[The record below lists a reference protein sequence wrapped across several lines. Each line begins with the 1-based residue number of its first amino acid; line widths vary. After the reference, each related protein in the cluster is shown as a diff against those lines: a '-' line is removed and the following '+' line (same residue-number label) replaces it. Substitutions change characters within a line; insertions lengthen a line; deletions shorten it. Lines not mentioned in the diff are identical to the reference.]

1 MIDIKYLQI
10 GNKVMCGGKI
20 KEVVTIY
27 PEESVSLLGK
37 FESIIFTA
45 KSNDIDPIEV
55 TEEILNKIGFKEDTE
70 PFIKSY
76 YKGKVFEYRKVINNC
91 FIKIQSGMSNS
102 NDRDWYCHI
111 DNNAHQ
117 TIGGFDFQ
125 YLHELQNGI
134 RLITKSDLE
143 IKEL

>member
-27 PEESVSLLGK
+27 PEESVALLGK
-37 FESIIFTA
+37 FESIMFSA

-55 TEEILNKIGFKEDTE
+55 TEEILNKIGFHKQEI
-70 PFIKSY
+70 FITKLPSPWFVLELN
-76 YKGKVFEYRKVINNC
+76 GFN
-91 FIKIQSGMSNS
+91 IKIDDDSNS
-102 NDRDWYCHI
+102 KCRRWSCQI
-111 DNNAHQ
+111 DNNEELL
-117 TIGGFDFQ
+117 GCFDFQ

-143 IKEL
+143 IK

>member
-1 MIDIKYLQI
+1 MINYKDLMI
-10 GNKVMCGGKI
+10 GNWVYESERSKFPMRVVNVGEDYCYLDFPENEGDVW
-20 KEVVTIY
+20 EV
-27 PEESVSLLGK
+27 K
-37 FESIIFTA
+37 D
-45 KSNDIDPIEV
+45 KDMMPIEV
-55 TEEILNKIGFKEDTE
+55 TEELLLNNGFVEFKLEYCDDNY
-70 PFIKSY
+70 FIEL
-76 YKGKVFEYRKVINNC
+76 KGS
-91 FIKIQSGMSNS
+91 FIEIRHGETNS

-111 DNNAHQ
+111 DNAAHS